1 MYCDLAAGHRGDEL
15 GEPGRRP
22 RRGLGAW
29 TLRLRHGGH
38 ERGERRGGRR
48 RRDDRR
54 RGGRRGDA
62 RRLAPARG
70 PFDDAHVRVE
80 AVQEEEQGETSH
92 QDQTL
97 GALERL
103 REASAH

>member
-22 RRGLGAW
+22 RRGLGDW

-54 RGGRRGDA
+54 GGRRIA

-70 PFDDAHVRVE
+70 PLDDAHVRVE
-80 AVQEEEQGETSH
+80 AVEEEEEGETSH